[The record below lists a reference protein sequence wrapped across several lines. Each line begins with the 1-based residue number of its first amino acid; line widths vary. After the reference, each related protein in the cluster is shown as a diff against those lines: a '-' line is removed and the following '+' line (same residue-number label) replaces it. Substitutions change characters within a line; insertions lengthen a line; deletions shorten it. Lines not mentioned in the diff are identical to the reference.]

1 MRMLNLAKQPVCAS
15 STRAYVCFSS
25 EVIFLSKS
33 AIYGNNFPVFCSTC
47 QRSERH
53 TARHWSDAEAQP
65 TSHSNSQ
72 QCENTSK
79 QQPGGFNQHGV
90 SWETCSNWLHDEC
103 FELFR
108 ICTPNLGSF
117 SISVSMHFLD
127 VRLVFCKNRLPA
139 EFLSTDFSDCLDMT
153 GAKTQKRSKKR
164 GCLRQHVFSHVSA
177 AGKRHWEYGGGCEY
191 VCFRLCAVMHKF
203 QVR

>member
-127 VRLVFCKNRLPA
+127 VRLVFCKIASLRNFWAPTSQTALTWR
-139 EFLSTDFSDCLDMT
+139 
-153 GAKTQKRSKKR
+153 GQKHKKEAR
-164 GCLRQHVFSHVSA
+164 NEVV
-177 AGKRHWEYGGGCEY
+177 
-191 VCFRLCAVMHKF
+191 
-203 QVR
+203 